1 MTDIEEKLK
10 LESTLNQIY
19 SNDNLY
25 DGSIINFIFY
35 NVNYI
40 YLNDVYLYSH
50 NIIEII
56 MDNDCMSMKIDSTLM
71 EITYSDINDFLINIR
86 EGKDV

>member
-1 MTDIEEKLK
+1 
-10 LESTLNQIY
+10 
-19 SNDNLY
+19 
-25 DGSIINFIFY
+25 
-35 NVNYI
+35 
-40 YLNDVYLYSH
+40 
-50 NIIEII
+50 